1 MKSSRAKR
9 KGGSIKTAGALCGI
23 GAAEFARRRRALA
36 RLLGKGAVA
45 VVPAAAPARRA
56 RDVEYPYRQSS
67 DFAYLTGF
75 CEPEACAVFI
85 PGRNESEYVLFCRPR
100 DEQRETWD
108 GPRAGCAGAMKD
120 FGADQAFAFKDFND
134 IFPRLI
140 GDRARIYFPM
150 DADAGMGCLRLLDAL
165 NALNVLGANRRRA
178 VFPLEELTQT
188 LRLHKS
194 RSETA
199 LMGRAA
205 EISAAAH
212 RRAMRACRPRVFEY
226 QLAAEIE
233 YEFQRAGAVA
243 AYPSIV
249 GGGANACV
257 LHYTRNGDELKDG
270 ALVLID
276 AGAEY
281 DLYASDVTRTFPVCG
296 RFKPAQRA
304 LYDVVLDA
312 QRAAIKKVR
321 PGNTWNDVHKAAVR
335 VLTEGL
341 IEFGL
346 LKGRAAKLIKDG
358 EHLRFYMHRTGHWL
372 GMDVHDVGDYR
383 DRGAWR
389 RFAPGM
395 ALTVEPGLYLRGADV
410 PRRWRNIGVRIED
423 SVVVTARAAR
433 VLSAGVPKDP
443 DEVEALVSSGT

>member
-1 MKSSRAKR
+1 MRSSRTKR
-9 KGGSIKTAGALCGI
+9 KAGPVKATGAPRGV

-36 RLLGKGAVA
+36 RLLGKDALA
-45 VVPAAAPARRA
+45 VVPAASPVRRV
-56 RDVEYPYRQSS
+56 RDVEYPYRQNS

-75 CEPEACAVFI
+75 CEPGACAVFI
-85 PGRNESEYVLFCRPR
+85 PGRSEGEYVLFCRPR
-100 DEQRETWD
+100 DEQQETWD
-108 GPRAGCAGAMKD
+108 GPRAGCIGATRD
-120 FGADQAFAFKDFND
+120 FGADQAFPFESFND
-134 IFPRLI
+134 VFPRLL
-140 GDRARIYFPM
+140 GDRTRIHFPM
-150 DADAGMGCLRLLDAL
+150 DDAAGIEITHRRLLDA
-165 NALNVLGANRRRA
+165 LGANRRRA
-178 VFPLEELTQT
+178 VFPLEELTQV
-188 LRLHKS
+188 LRLRKS
-194 RSETA
+194 RAETA

-205 EISAAAH
+205 EISAVAH
-212 RRAMRACRPRVFEY
+212 RRAMRVCRPGAFEY

-233 YEFQRAGAVA
+233 YEFQRAGAAA

-281 DLYASDVTRTFPVCG
+281 DLYASDVTRTFPVNG

-304 LYDVVLDA
+304 LYDVVLSA
-312 QRAAIKKVR
+312 QCEAIKKVR
-321 PGNTWNDVHKAAVR
+321 PGNTWNDVHKTAVR

-341 IEFGL
+341 IELGL
-346 LKGRAAKLIKDG
+346 LKGRAAKLIRDG
-358 EHLRFYMHRTGHWL
+358 EYLRFYMHRTGHWL

-389 RFAPGM
+389 RFEPGM

-410 PRRWRNIGVRIED
+410 PRRWRNVGVRIED
-423 SVVVTARAAR
+423 SVVVTAGAAR
-433 VLSAGVPKDP
+433 VLSAGVPKEP
-443 DEVEALVSSGT
+443 GEVEALVSTGA